1 MKEKL
6 EQMLEA
12 KNTRKA
18 EIVEAVEK
26 SDSVEEI
33 KGFSAELDSLNDE
46 IRDLEK
52 MIADLPSEEEAR
64 TQAVNAE
71 VPEIVKE
78 EKKMEENKVFAEVK
92 TDDSKVYRS
101 FGEQLEDIRKFAM
114 GYGLTPALEKVQRAA
129 SGMNEGTG
137 ADGGFLVQSDFAGNI
152 LQSVAEKSELL
163 NLVDKYQVSAKSN
176 EVYYTVLNETS
187 IASSVYGGVAAN
199 WVDEGDAITASKP
212 SLKQLRVALNKLAC
226 LAYVT
231 EEQMQD
237 AAFTGSVLE
246 DSFALAIARE
256 SEKKIIDLVVANAGT
271 VTIAKETSQTAD
283 TVNAKNIL
291 KMRAALLAGNRRNAV
306 WVMHPDVA
314 AVLPELYLTGTNSDN
329 FIYMP
334 ENGIS
339 VRGYDTLFGRP
350 VIESDFCSELGEK
363 GDILLLDP
371 KEILWAYKGGIDMAS
386 SIHIKFNTAE
396 QAFRAIYRANG
407 ACKRSATV
415 SIKNSSVARSA
426 YVALAQR
433 A

>member
-1 MKEKL
+1 MKDKL
-6 EQMLEA
+6 EEMLTA

-18 EIVEAVEK
+18 EIVEAIEK
-26 SDSVEEI
+26 SESVEEI
-33 KGFSAELDSLNDE
+33 KGFSVELDSLNAE

-114 GYGLTPALEKVQRAA
+114 GYGLTPALEKVQRSAA
-129 SGMNEGTG
+129 GMNEGTG

-152 LQSVAEKSELL
+152 LQSVAQKSELL
-163 NLVDKYQVSAKSN
+163 NLVDKYQVSANSN

-199 WVDEGDAITASKP
+199 WVDEGDAITATKP

-237 AAFTGSVLE
+237 AAFTGAVLE

-256 SEKKIIDLVVANAGT
+256 SEKKIIDLVVANSGT
-271 VTIAKETSQTAD
+271 VTIAKESGQSAD
-283 TVNAKNIL
+283 TVVGANFL
-291 KMRAALLAGNRRNAV
+291 KMRGGLLAGSRKNAV

-314 AVLPELYLTGTNSDN
+314 AALPALYLAGAHSDN

-339 VRGYDTLFGRP
+339 VKGYDTLFGRP

-363 GDILLLDP
+363 GDVLLLDP
-371 KEILWAYKGGIDMAS
+371 KAILWAYKGGIDMAS

-407 ACKRSATV
+407 ACKMSSDVT
-415 SIKNSSVARSA
+415 IKNSSVHRSA
-426 YVALAQR
+426 YVTLAQR